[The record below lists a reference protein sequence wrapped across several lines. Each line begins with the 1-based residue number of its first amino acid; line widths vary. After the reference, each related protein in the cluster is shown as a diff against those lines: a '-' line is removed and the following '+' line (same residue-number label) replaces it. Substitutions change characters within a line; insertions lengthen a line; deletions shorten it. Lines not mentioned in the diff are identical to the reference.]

1 MSEEI
6 QKPLPEPML
15 EPAEEYVDDT
25 PVEEKQVLEEP
36 APRPM
41 EDTVEDPKEEI
52 NKEDILIKPQN
63 VKEDFPMFLKIDK
76 FDPEDTTISIPAS
89 YPEYVLARIGQAPN
103 TSLDDSEASSK
114 WVRVIRS
121 GMSMVPQE
129 NMYLSALE
137 DEEASWGQAVD
148 FNGKKLNA
156 SAPQFRPVSGQ
167 QLNGERGVLRF
178 MRFAGLGSIFMLPLW
193 HTGIWITLKAPS
205 EARLLELYREMINDK
220 IELGRSSYG
229 LALSATVSVFTE
241 SILKVAM
248 EQLYETNLK
257 TDKHLFDVISSHDIP
272 TIIWGLAS
280 TIWNNGFQYERACS
294 HDPEKCNHLVQ
305 EKIDLTKLL
314 WVNKKAL
321 TSWQVAHMSRKK
333 SGEVTMEDVER
344 YKKESLKLQNR
355 RIEMSADGGNSY
367 HIDLKVPTIREYFEH
382 TNDWINGIVNTV
394 ENAVSGEANAA
405 ERNAFITQHAKST
418 LMRQY
423 AHWVDSISFDDNSIE
438 DKETIEAILDRLSSE
453 NEIRDQ
459 FTEKVKEYI
468 NDSDFTVIG
477 VPTYECPACGGK
489 QEYTKKNDSLYSIIP
504 MDMLQTFFFLHVQKI
519 QQISRR

>member
-6 QKPLPEPML
+6 QKPLPEPMP

-25 PVEEKQVLEEP
+25 PVKEKQVLEEP

-129 NMYLSALE
+129 NMYLSTLQ

-178 MRFAGLGSIFMLPLW
+178 MRFAGLGSIFMLPL
-193 HTGIWITLKAPS
+193 
-205 EARLLELYREMINDK
+205 
-220 IELGRSSYG
+220 
-229 LALSATVSVFTE
+229 
-241 SILKVAM
+241 
-248 EQLYETNLK
+248 
-257 TDKHLFDVISSHDIP
+257 
-272 TIIWGLAS
+272 
-280 TIWNNGFQYERACS
+280 
-294 HDPEKCNHLVQ
+294 
-305 EKIDLTKLL
+305 
-314 WVNKKAL
+314 
-321 TSWQVAHMSRKK
+321 
-333 SGEVTMEDVER
+333 
-344 YKKESLKLQNR
+344 
-355 RIEMSADGGNSY
+355 
-367 HIDLKVPTIREYFEH
+367 
-382 TNDWINGIVNTV
+382 
-394 ENAVSGEANAA
+394 
-405 ERNAFITQHAKST
+405 
-418 LMRQY
+418 
-423 AHWVDSISFDDNSIE
+423 
-438 DKETIEAILDRLSSE
+438 
-453 NEIRDQ
+453 
-459 FTEKVKEYI
+459 
-468 NDSDFTVIG
+468 
-477 VPTYECPACGGK
+477 
-489 QEYTKKNDSLYSIIP
+489 
-504 MDMLQTFFFLHVQKI
+504 
-519 QQISRR
+519 